1 MNHINK
7 LNHFPED
14 YTSGFQPS
22 PTVNN
27 PKKKKKKKK
36 EYDHEG
42 TPAVADGGQLLQ
54 DPQDPGKGGGGEEE
68 KESISFKT
76 FRKAITELCTVHESA
91 TKAALED
98 WMYDIPAGAIA
109 ELRKIKVDK
118 NHRADITKI
127 LIKFKVKPLMGE
139 SGVDVIIDYWE
150 TFFGE

>member
-1 MNHINK
+1 MKHINK

-27 PKKKKKKKK
+27 PKKKKKKKG
-36 EYDHEG
+36 YDHEG
-42 TPAVADGGQLLQ
+42 TPAVADGGQQL
-54 DPQDPGKGGGGEEE
+54 QDPGKGGGGEE

>member
-27 PKKKKKKKK
+27 PPKKKKKKKS
-36 EYDHEG
+36 YDHEG
-42 TPAVADGGQLLQ
+42 TPAVVADINLGQPVGDPVEGG
-54 DPQDPGKGGGGEEE
+54 DE
-68 KESISFKT
+68 KVFENESISFKT

-150 TFFGE
+150 TFFG

>member
-36 EYDHEG
+36 EYDNEG
-42 TPAVADGGQLLQ
+42 TPAVVGDGGQLQ
-54 DPQDPGKGGGGEEE
+54 DPLEAGFGVDELVD
-68 KESISFKT
+68 ESISFKT

>member
-36 EYDHEG
+36 EYDNEG
-42 TPAVADGGQLLQ
+42 TPAVVDGGQLQ
-54 DPQDPGKGGGGEEE
+54 DIGGAEAGGEELAA
-68 KESISFKT
+68 ESISFKT

>member
-27 PKKKKKKKK
+27 PKKKKKKK
-36 EYDHEG
+36 EYDNEG
-42 TPAVADGGQLLQ
+42 TPAVADGGQL
-54 DPQDPGKGGGGEEE
+54 QDPGNPGEGEETGQ
-68 KESISFKT
+68 ESISFKT

>member
-36 EYDHEG
+36 EYDNEG
-42 TPAVADGGQLLQ
+42 TPAVVDGGQLQ
-54 DPQDPGKGGGGEEE
+54 SDTGVNDAKGEFPDY
-68 KESISFKT
+68 ESISFKT